1 MRLNEKYIISDKL
14 GNMYQGFLTF
24 DGPCFS
30 ADIRKAK
37 LYKTE
42 KSALYDLEYL
52 NEHYMEHDEVL
63 HIYKL
68 QVRYEQLEEDGV
80 YREVKEKK
88 LEDRIKE
95 AYSIANN
102 AIYFNDS
109 SDYKGALLDVLKTL
123 NPEFDENKQFKYIE
137 EDKY

>member
-68 QVRYEQLEEDGV
+68 QVRCEQLEEGGV
-80 YREVKEKK
+80 YREVKEKE
-88 LEDRIKE
+88 LGDRIKE
-95 AYSIANN
+95 AYAIANN
-102 AIYFNDS
+102 ALYFNDS
-109 SDYKGALLDVLKTL
+109 SDYKGALLEVLKAL
-123 NPEFDENKQFKYIE
+123 NPEFNENKQFKYIE